1 LRFEGVKNYI
11 QLKNTIIM
19 KKIIIAALF
28 LLTLSVIITSCG
40 ASRGVGCPGAAG
52 IIH

>member
-1 LRFEGVKNYI
+1 MFNKEKSR
-11 QLKNTIIM
+11 TSA

-40 ASRGVGCPGAAG
+40 ARRGVGCPGAAG